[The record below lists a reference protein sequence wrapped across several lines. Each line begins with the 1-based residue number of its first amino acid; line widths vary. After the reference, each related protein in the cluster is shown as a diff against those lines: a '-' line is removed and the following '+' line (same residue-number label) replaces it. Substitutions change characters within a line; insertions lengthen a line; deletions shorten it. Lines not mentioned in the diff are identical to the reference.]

1 MYKQS
6 IDTKETKEEIKKLIE
21 KGNLEKAK
29 LAIYDYLKVVPN
41 DPDIYSMLGVIYFA
55 EKDLNKAEEILLQ
68 GTMFD
73 SRNFF
78 LHYNLGYLY
87 YLSKKYTKSFVHYFR
102 ALQMCK
108 DKESE
113 EEILKSL
120 TELEKNMNRKEV
132 ERLKNVLESIN
143 KIIFVQEIPCIRT
156 HKIAR
161 MLSKIGV
168 AVELIYIALH
178 PSQVY
183 KLSALPY
190 KNILQIN
197 NLPIL
202 IDYINK
208 SDCDIVYSSN
218 EPDYYTVVLTLTNKP
233 VIHDTHDMLSLRGGL
248 TNEQIVLE
256 YVANVKSAG
265 NIYTSRFVEEL
276 AVKRFGISHK
286 QRFVLENYIEKDLV
300 PHKFKE
306 KLSKKDGEIHC
317 VYEGGLSGNP
327 NSHRYIEEMLLKLA
341 NERIHCHLYGNVQK
355 EYITNLL
362 SKSKF
367 IHYEG
372 NLSPKELIYDMT
384 QYDVGLAIMN
394 VEESYFYHVN
404 TASPNKVNDYI
415 AASLPIAF
423 SDFISFRDF
432 NETYKVGKIID
443 FNKPL
448 YDQIL
453 DLKNMKIDRDLL
465 YYQEKL
471 IMNAYDLDLLHFINT
486 CKNNFKHHSDL
497 FEEKDNSYYNQMY
510 SSSNKEYYV
519 KYDKSIYFPVWKKAV
534 EIIKKIDNPRILE
547 IGCGVGQFANYLFDE
562 GFAEY
567 IGIDFSEEAIRKAKD
582 TNIRYKD
589 NFYVDNAYTTDF
601 FNRNYNVLVLF
612 EFLEHVT
619 EDTEILE
626 KIKAGAHVLLSVPNF
641 YSFAHVRWFE
651 NVDKVIQRYGAILN
665 ILNIY
670 EYKVSNNNIIFLV
683 HGIKK

>member
-1 MYKQS
+1 MYKQPS
-6 IDTKETKEEIKKLIE
+6 DTKETKEEIKILIE

-41 DPDIYSMLGVIYFA
+41 DADIYSMLGVIYFL
-55 EKDLNKAEEILLQ
+55 EKELNKAEEVLLQ

-73 SRNFF
+73 SRNFY
-78 LHYNLGYLY
+78 LHYNLGLIYFF
-87 YLSKKYTKSFVHYFR
+87 SKKYTKSFVHYFR

-108 DKESE
+108 GKESE
-113 EEILKSL
+113 EDILKSM
-120 TELEKNMNRKEV
+120 TELGKNMNRKEV

-168 AVELIYIALH
+168 EVDLIYIAMH

-183 KLSALPY
+183 KLNNLPY
-190 KNILQIN
+190 KNIFQIN
-197 NLPIL
+197 NIPIL

-208 SDCDIVYSSN
+208 SDCDIVYCSN
-218 EPDYYTVVLTLTNKP
+218 EPDYYTVLLTLTNKP

-248 TNEQIVLE
+248 TNEQMALE

-276 AVKRFGISHK
+276 AVKKFGIPHK

-300 PHKFKE
+300 PHEFKE

-341 NERIHCHLYGNVQK
+341 NESIHCHLYGNVQK
-355 EYITNLL
+355 EYITKLL

-372 NLSPKELIYDMT
+372 VLSPKELIYEMT

-394 VEESYFYHVN
+394 VEERYFYHVN

-415 AASLPIAF
+415 AANLSIAF
-423 SDFISFRDF
+423 SDFMSFRDF
-432 NETYKVGKIID
+432 NERYKVGKIID

-453 DLKNMKIDRDLL
+453 ELKNMKIERDLI
-465 YYQEKL
+465 YSREQL
-471 IMNAYDLDLLHFINT
+471 IMNAYDLDLLHFFND
-486 CKNNFKHHSDL
+486 CKNNFKHSLDL
-497 FEEKDNSYYNQMY
+497 LEEKDNSYYDQMY
-510 SSSNKEYYV
+510 NLPNKEYEV
-519 KYDKSIYFPVWKKAV
+519 KYKESIYFPVWEKAV
-534 EIIKKIDNPRILE
+534 EIIKKIDNPKILE

-562 GFAEY
+562 GFTEY

-582 TNIRYKD
+582 TNIRHKN

-601 FNRNYNVLVLF
+601 FNRNYNVVVLF
-612 EFLEHVT
+612 EFLEHVA
-619 EDTEILE
+619 EDIEILK
-626 KIKAGAHVLLSVPNF
+626 KIKAGSHVLLSVPNF
-641 YSFAHVRWFE
+641 YSIAHVRWFE
-651 NVDKVIQRYGAILN
+651 NADKIIQRFGVILS
-665 ILNIY
+665 ILKVY
-670 EYKVSNNNIIFLV
+670 EYKSSNTSIIFLV